1 MMATPENMMAE
12 TSCQTLSERE
22 DRAQCEHR
30 SDPITHASQS
40 MFLAACLS
48 ISLHPPPG
56 TTPAD
61 TSLRREDSPPTD
73 APCSSSL
80 SMQTGLAGEA
90 EPKSPA
96 PKQRRE
102 VTLPGGW
109 HRAVGPHKMHHPVT
123 HETRSSSSSMQPLW
137 FPAPAG
143 RQELKGLRLI
153 YSGRKQSSSGPTAPK
168 KPLQGAVTLV
178 QQQSWCQQPELSG
191 MLWPR
196 ALRQPSSKVVQY
208 LT

>member
-1 MMATPENMMAE
+1 
-12 TSCQTLSERE
+12 
-22 DRAQCEHR
+22 
-30 SDPITHASQS
+30 
-40 MFLAACLS
+40 
-48 ISLHPPPG
+48 
-56 TTPAD
+56 
-61 TSLRREDSPPTD
+61 
-73 APCSSSL
+73 
-80 SMQTGLAGEA
+80 
-90 EPKSPA
+90 
-96 PKQRRE
+96 
-102 VTLPGGW
+102 
-109 HRAVGPHKMHHPVT
+109 MHHSVT

-153 YSGRKQSSSGPTAPK
+153 YSGRKQSSSGSMAPK

>member
-1 MMATPENMMAE
+1 MATPENMMAE
-12 TSCQTLSERE
+12 TSCQTLHERE
-22 DRAQCEHR
+22 DRVQCEHR
-30 SDPITHASQS
+30 SDPITHTSQS
-40 MFLAACLS
+40 MFLAACLG
-48 ISLHPPPG
+48 ISLHPPPSHNPNRHKPPVG
-56 TTPAD
+56 RLATP
-61 TSLRREDSPPTD
+61 RPPQ
-73 APCSSSL
+73 SSSL
-80 SMQTGLAGEA
+80 SMQTSLAGEA
-90 EPKSPA
+90 EPKSPT

-102 VTLPGGW
+102 VTLPRGW
-109 HRAVGPHKMHHPVT
+109 HRAGGPHKMHHPVT
-123 HETRSSSSSMQPLW
+123 HETRSSSSSVQLLW

-143 RQELKGLRLI
+143 KQELVGLRLI
-153 YSGRKQSSSGPTAPK
+153 YRGRMQSWSGPMAPK